1 MTADEIKQRVAD
13 LGPWFHYIDLGD
25 GIVTK
30 SESAVGEPLTH
41 PLPTWQKLQA
51 CFPKDLTGQSLL
63 DVGCNAG
70 FYALEAKRRGAV
82 RVLGIDAQ
90 RNLIR
95 QADCVRGV
103 LGLDVQYEKL
113 TVYDLDPRQLGQ
125 FDVTLALGLVYHCKH
140 LVLALEKLFTITRRL
155 LLLET
160 AIYPPHILPPSASYQ
175 VGGVSSKLH
184 PIGYVQN
191 SPDAKEAIYNW
202 FLPSVPALKALL
214 LNVGFD
220 EVEVFEASQDDRAI
234 LACRKLHPYP
244 DSRAIT
250 YLAAELALVD
260 GPVEAPPSDVLRFT
274 ISATNSG
281 NARWLKEGEAGT
293 DRGAVHLVAH
303 ILSLNGDPISWYHAG
318 AFLPS
323 DIQPGESAEIEILL
337 RAPEQSGRYLLEFD
351 MLAEHIAWFDDLGS
365 KVLRQE
371 LLVT

>member
-1 MTADEIKQRVAD
+1 MTPEEIKKRVDD
-13 LGPWFHYIDLGD
+13 LAPWFHYIDIGN

-30 SESAVGEPLTH
+30 SISAVGEPLTH
-41 PLPTWQKLQA
+41 PLPTWEKLKA
-51 CFPKDLTGQSLL
+51 CLPSDLGGKSLL

-70 FYALEAKRRGAV
+70 FYAIEAKRRGAE
-82 RVLGIDAQ
+82 RVLGVDAQ

-95 QADCVRGV
+95 QAEFVRSV
-103 LGLDVQYEKL
+103 LGLDIQYEKL
-113 TVYDLDPRQLGQ
+113 TVYDLDPRQHGQ

-140 LVLALEKLFTITRRL
+140 LVLALEKLFTITRSL

-160 AIYPPHILPPSASYQ
+160 AVYPPKILPPSATYE

-184 PIGYVQN
+184 PIGYVEN

-220 EVEVFEASQDDRAI
+220 EVEVFEAAQDDRTI
-234 LACRKLHPYP
+234 LACRKRAPYP

-250 YLAAELALVD
+250 YLAADLTLVD
-260 GPVEAPPSDVLRFT
+260 GPVTSAPNDVLRFT

-281 NARWLKEGEAGT
+281 NARWLKEGETGT

-303 ILSLNGDPISWYHAG
+303 VLNLNGDPISWYHAG

-323 DIQPGESAEIEILL
+323 DIQPGETVEIEILM
-337 RAPEQSGRYLLEFD
+337 RAPEHTGRFLVEFD

-365 KVLRQE
+365 RVLRHE